1 MAETHSN
8 SHMHL
13 NTFLPFVY
21 AVSMV
26 SATHMENAENKNR
39 VKLSHLQLSALMWVG
54 KKLTQN
60 QAMSSYKWIA
70 RFDFRLGMPMAWCS
84 WWQKDIFTYSTLKP
98 MTGEAITRHMSFNW
112 FQLILRLL
120 EEDVNLGNFQLSIR
134 QRKVLLECSYVS
146 IWREGEGLNVHTIH
160 LIWIFVKKST
170 LQKIFARSQ
179 NSFYRWC

>member
-1 MAETHSN
+1 MSLLSGFTLLSVLHFLEVGSFGKLDLEKLSFECLFQVAETHSN

-26 SATHMENAENKNR
+26 SAAHIKNAENKD
-39 VKLSHLQLSALMWVG
+39 LSHLQFSALMWVG

-60 QAMSSYKWIA
+60 QTMSSYKWIA

-134 QRKVLLECSYVS
+134 QRKVLLKCS
-146 IWREGEGLNVHTIH
+146 
-160 LIWIFVKKST
+160 
-170 LQKIFARSQ
+170 
-179 NSFYRWC
+179 